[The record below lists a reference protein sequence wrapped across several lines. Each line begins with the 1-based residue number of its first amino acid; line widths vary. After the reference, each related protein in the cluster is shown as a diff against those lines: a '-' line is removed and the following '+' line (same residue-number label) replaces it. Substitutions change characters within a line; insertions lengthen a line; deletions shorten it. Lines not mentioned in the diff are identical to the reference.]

1 MKKYSS
7 NDPAFLHHKAKE
19 LMQYTDQK
27 NDLKAAKLWLEMA
40 KNIDDNYYINE
51 TYALL
56 LFRLD
61 ETKAAQKVANNA
73 LVMAKNQGING
84 KKMQNL
90 LEQINNVFYN

>member
-1 MKKYSS
+1 
-7 NDPAFLHHKAKE
+7 
-19 LMQYTDQK
+19 
-27 NDLKAAKLWLEMA
+27 
-40 KNIDDNYYINE
+40 
-51 TYALL
+51 LL

-90 LEQINNVFYN
+90 LEQINGIPNYTIDIVNL